1 MALAR
6 TDSRS
11 ELDLLAI
18 VCLLPSLLYVIVMFV
33 YPFLYGVYASLQ
45 PLKGVAWSIKNYVSF
60 FTDPYQYTTIKT
72 TFALALPNSVVV
84 VLLALFFA
92 YGMRRGIWMERTITT
107 ILVLPISLGVI
118 FLSEG
123 ILGFYGTNGWLNQ
136 MLLGADIIKE
146 PLELTHNF
154 IGVILS
160 LFMQNFPFCFLMLL
174 GYISGIDPSLE
185 NSARMLGA
193 GPWTIFRR
201 VMLPLIAPG
210 LAIAFALVFVMSF
223 AVFPSA
229 VMVGQPAG
237 STRTISIAAYQQ
249 AFELYDMSY
258 ASAVAVI
265 MGLCQLAALIIIIL
279 VRRRMTIA
287 TTMGVG
293 KR

>member
-1 MALAR
+1 M
-6 TDSRS
+6 TGSRRGEPR
-11 ELDLLAI
+11 ELDLTALLCLA
-18 VCLLPSLLYVIVMFV
+18 PSVLYVVVLFV
-33 YPFLYGVYASLQ
+33 YPFLHGIYLSLRPVKQ
-45 PLKGVAWSIKNYVSF
+45 PGLSLANYVAF
-60 FTDPYQYTTIKT
+60 FSDEWQYGTIWITFTLAVPTTVI
-72 TFALALPNSVVV
+72 VVST
-84 VLLALFFA
+84 ALFLA
-92 YGMRRGIWMERTITT
+92 YGMRRGIRMERTITT

-136 MLLGADIIKE
+136 MLLGAGIIHE

-154 IGVILS
+154 TGVILS

-185 NSARMLGA
+185 SSARMLGA

-210 LAIAFALVFVMSF
+210 LIIAFALVFVLSF

-229 VMVGQPAG
+229 VMLGQPAG
-237 STRTISIAAYQQ
+237 LTRTISIAAYQQ
-249 AFELYDMSY
+249 AFEQYDMSY
-258 ASAVAVI
+258 ASAIAVI
-265 MGLCQLAALIIIIL
+265 MGLCQLAALIVIVA